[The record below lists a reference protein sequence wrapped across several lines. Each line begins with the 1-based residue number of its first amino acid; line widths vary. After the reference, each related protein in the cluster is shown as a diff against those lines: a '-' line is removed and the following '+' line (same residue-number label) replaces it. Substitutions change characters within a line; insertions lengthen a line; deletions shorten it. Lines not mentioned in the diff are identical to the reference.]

1 MGEKIKKHRWQ
12 EFKVAF
18 FYDENHTTLSRTAIM
33 SVVFFICAVATL
45 VIGIVGKILMNV
57 ELPATIYGYIG
68 GLCGGG
74 FLQYSYS
81 KVLNIKKQ
89 MAFTQQTTEQ
99 GTANEE

>member
-1 MGEKIKKHRWQ
+1 MSEKIKKQRWQ

-33 SVVFFICAVATL
+33 NVIFFICAIATL
-45 VIGIVGKILMNV
+45 IIGIVAKMVMNI

-89 MAFTQQTTEQ
+89 QITTQQPGVQ
-99 GTANEE
+99 NEE

>member
-1 MGEKIKKHRWQ
+1 MKEKKHRWQ
-12 EFKVAF
+12 DFKIAF
-18 FYDENHTTLSRTAIM
+18 FYDENHTVLSRTSIM
-33 SVVFFICAVATL
+33 NVIFFICAIATL
-45 VIGIVGKILMNV
+45 IVGIVAKMVMNI

-89 MAFTQQTTEQ
+89 QTTTQQPSSGVQ
-99 GTANEE
+99 NEE